1 MGIPDPSAQ
10 KYPML
15 LLISME
21 IFFFLERGMLNC
33 QWDTGGMGV
42 RVCGVG
48 YQGAVN

>member
-1 MGIPDPSAQ
+1 MGIRDPSAQ

-21 IFFFLERGMLNC
+21 IFSFLQRGLLNC

-42 RVCGVG
+42 CMCGVG
-48 YQGAVN
+48 YQGTIN